1 MFSGI
6 CCWPERFIETPGEVL
21 TDSRFLALVG
31 GLGVMLTGVYRVTGS
46 LWLIAFIHWI
56 VVLVWIYALGG
67 KDKLP
72 KRIFWRKKKKA
83 KGQDG
88 PAPAV
93 G

>member
-6 CCWPERFIETPGEVL
+6 CCWPERFIETPGRWL

-56 VVLVWIYALGG
+56 VVLVVDLRPGRQRQTTQADL
-67 KDKLP
+67 L
-72 KRIFWRKKKKA
+72 A
-83 KGQDG
+83 
-88 PAPAV
+88 
-93 G
+93 